1 MENTGKN
8 GNVQSVERALFLLKI
23 IARME
28 KPVSVA
34 TLSEMSGLNRTTVWR
49 LLNTMEDSG
58 FVERD
63 DLSRGYALG
72 YNATSLCLNLM
83 QQYAPL
89 MRISRPFLK
98 NLSKEVNE
106 DILLAVPRF
115 SGTLTIDQIYST
127 HGIHV
132 KSYLNQISHV
142 HSSSTGKMLLS
153 YLDEQELD
161 LLLNQPLSKVTP
173 RTIVDP
179 DVIRGQLARIR
190 ADGYSYILGE
200 NNDGE
205 NGICTPVLKNG
216 FPAAFINVCG
226 PESRLTLDRMLS
238 LVPAIRECSRQ
249 IEQQLS
255 QY

>member
-1 MENTGKN
+1 MDNTAKS

-23 IARME
+23 IARKE

-34 TLSEMSGLNRTTVWR
+34 VLSELSGLNRTTVWR
-49 LLNTMEDSG
+49 LLNTLEDSG

-63 DLSRGYALG
+63 DVSKSYALG

-89 MRISRPFLK
+89 MRISRPYLK
-98 NLSKEVNE
+98 NLSREINE

-115 SGTLTIDQIYST
+115 SGTLTIDQIYSEN
-127 HGIHV
+127 GIHV
-132 KSYLNQISHV
+132 KSYVNEVSHI

-153 YLDEQELD
+153 YLDRQELD
-161 LLLNQPLSKVTP
+161 LLLNQPLQKVTQ

-179 DVIRGQLARIR
+179 GVIRGQLAQIR

-205 NGICTPVLKNG
+205 NGICTPILKNN

-238 LVPAIRECSRQ
+238 LVPVIKECSRQ
-249 IEQQLS
+249 IGRQLA